1 MKPAKNALKG
11 YSYQKSIYTY
21 FLLKMDL
28 ERTISSVQAEIDI
41 NGHNFDDVFVNENG
55 ILYYVQTKNYD
66 NVTKLEIT
74 DTGIKSNGD
83 FSKRS
88 DKGINVFVLK
98 NAPKD
103 ILEINANIF
112 GLEAHFEKNIY
123 IICADLDALFE
134 DLSEKYNNNSRFC
147 QMLVFSEK
155 MASSRNNYVALEDLP
170 EYKFF
175 SNELMEKTINI
186 RNFKINDEYGIKFII
201 GKPGVGKS
209 HLVNEIKNENSILYR
224 FWISEQDESKLER
237 LHYKNFIQE
246 LSILIFNNFKKY
258 SEEEII
264 QKLADDEKMLIIDGL
279 DHVENYNPSE
289 IELYI
294 NFLNKLG
301 QVDNVKVLVLSRPL
315 RTLLKWDCLNL
326 ENWTKDETMEYI
338 KYKYEVE
345 KYEVVD
351 KIFEITDG
359 YPIITDFLIQHYV
372 YYKEIPELTK
382 INNINEYYDKLIN
395 NEEIKNKLS
404 IFSLTDSYITYYEID
419 KIFTTI
425 ESGFIKSFINEHKYL
440 FEIRLNRIALIHDS
454 LKTYLIQNTKNL
466 KEIKDKISLFV
477 TNSIEKE
484 ELRFLARIDKFEI
497 SDEYKKQILIK
508 YSNFEMFNKLCEK
521 NIDIEGVFDFY
532 FKLKEILINCNANI
546 LNIYQYYE
554 FILILT
560 IIKRDHLSFSNALM
574 YEQLR
579 YYKKNKI
586 NIQDNIYSSGNL
598 YYLYYTLKTRNILL
612 YKKRMID
619 KNYDGENFVNG
630 LYEDI
635 KNEKCFFDENKEF
648 DNIEK
653 YEEEYILNDKIPSY
667 ERMKKYSILLSNIF
681 INKIEY
687 KEYSEI
693 INEYIYANNSKSL
706 YRVEEFFKRIGIEIF
721 MAKWA
726 LNYARE
732 EIYSRGLC
740 KEINP
745 YLNLTLEEF
754 INENSFRGSFSL
766 RNHITAYLRLAIKE
780 KRIIDINSINQ
791 FYCMYYNRKDYSVYT
806 LPIILKILV
815 DKKIM
820 EIKEAVEIIN
830 NAQEMSEKGIRH
842 ILCEFINMLDDD
854 EISYLMTNT
863 NVFIR
868 DSQYH
873 FYLHGLNSNVINIL
887 SEEYVTYE
895 IISELNRH
903 SRSKSIDFDDIKNY
917 LTSKYENFILEFIK
931 RWNLEI
937 YNVPK
942 KYKFKDNNLIVRYK
956 EDDSKYVM
964 GEAFE
969 KGYLMEE
976 DFEYIKAKNI
986 SHIELSK
993 YLDGWYSKFP
1003 FVSLYEMYNKEM
1015 LRNNILTIIYTTLKY
1030 GKESLKY
1037 DGDYNHYLGNIP
1049 QFLVNIEFDTNWNKI
1064 NSILND
1070 FLKVSKII

>member
-28 ERTISSVQAEIDI
+28 ERTISSVQAEIDT

-74 DTGIKSNGD
+74 DTGIKSNRD
-83 FSKRS
+83 FSKKS

-123 IICADLDALFE
+123 IICADLDELFE
-134 DLSEKYNNNSRFC
+134 ALSEKYNNNSRFS

-186 RNFKINDEYGIKFII
+186 RNFRINDEYGIKFII

-209 HLVNEIKNENSILYR
+209 HLVNEIKNDNSVLYR

-237 LHYKNFIQE
+237 LQYKNFIQE

-289 IELYI
+289 IRLYI

-301 QVDNVKVLVLSRPL
+301 KQDNIKALVLSRPL
-315 RTLLKWDCLNL
+315 RISLKWECFNL
-326 ENWTKDETMEYI
+326 ENWTKDETTEYI
-338 KYKYEVE
+338 KYKYKIEQ
-345 KYEVVD
+345 YEVID

-359 YPIITDFLIQHYV
+359 YPIITDFLIQHYI
-372 YYKEIPELTK
+372 YNKEIPELTK
-382 INNINEYYDKLIN
+382 ISNINEYYDKLIN
-395 NEEIKNKLS
+395 NEDVKNKLS
-404 IFSLTDSYITYYEID
+404 IFSVTDSYITYYEID
-419 KIFTTI
+419 KIFTKI
-425 ESGFIKSFINEHKYL
+425 ESLFIKTFINEHKYL

-454 LKTYLIQNTKNL
+454 LKTYLIQNSKNL
-466 KEIKDKISLFV
+466 KEIKDRINLFV

-497 SDEYKKQILIK
+497 SQEYKKQILIK
-508 YSNFEMFNKLCEK
+508 YSNFEMFNKLCEN
-521 NIDIEGVFDFY
+521 NIDIEGIFDFY
-532 FKLKEILINCNANI
+532 FKLKEILINCDADI

-554 FILILT
+554 FILIQT

-574 YEQLR
+574 YEQLQ

-598 YYLYYTLKTRNILL
+598 FCLYYTLITRNESL
-612 YKKRMID
+612 YKKRMSD
-619 KNYDGENFVNG
+619 KNYDDENFINE

-635 KNEKCFFDENKEF
+635 IHEKCFFDLNKEF
-648 DNIEK
+648 DNV
-653 YEEEYILNDKIPSY
+653 EEYERKYILDDKLSSY
-667 ERMKKYSILLSNIF
+667 ERMKKYSMLLSNIF
-681 INKIEY
+681 INNIEY
-687 KEYSEI
+687 KNYYEI
-693 INEYIYANNSKSL
+693 INEYIYTDNIKPL
-706 YRVEEFFKRIGIEIF
+706 YILETFFKKIGIEMF
-721 MAKWA
+721 MARWA
-726 LNYARE
+726 LERTKE
-732 EIYSRGLC
+732 EIFSRGFC
-740 KEINP
+740 REINP
-745 YLNLTLEEF
+745 YLNLRLDEF
-754 INENSFRGSFSL
+754 INENHLNGSFSL
-766 RNHITAYLRLAIKE
+766 RDKITAYLRLAIKE

-842 ILCEFINMLDDD
+842 ILCEFINTLADD

-863 NVFIR
+863 KVFVK
-868 DSQYH
+868 DSKYH
-873 FYLHGLNSNVINIL
+873 FYLHGLNSNVINSL

-895 IISELNRH
+895 IISELSRH
-903 SRSKSIDFDDIKNY
+903 SRSKSINFDDIKNY
-917 LTSKYENFILEFIK
+917 LTSKYESFILKFIK
-931 RWNLEI
+931 EWNLEI
-937 YNVPK
+937 YNVPQ
-942 KYKFKDNNLIVRYK
+942 KYQFKDNNLIVRYN
-956 EDDSKYVM
+956 EDDSTYVI
-964 GEAFE
+964 GESFE
-969 KGYLMEE
+969 KGYLREE

-1015 LRNNILTIIYTTLKY
+1015 LRNDILAIIYTTLKY